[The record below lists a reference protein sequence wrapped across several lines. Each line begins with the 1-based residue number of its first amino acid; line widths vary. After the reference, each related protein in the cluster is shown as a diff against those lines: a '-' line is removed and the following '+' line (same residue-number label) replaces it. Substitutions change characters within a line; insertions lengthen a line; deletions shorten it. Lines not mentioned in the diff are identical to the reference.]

1 MEPAS
6 TERVLP
12 SKRIVHD
19 AAHPRYSEIE
29 SACLHVN
36 FPELIRQKDEINGHY
51 WAKKYRTIV
60 GDGITVFDETV
71 STTLSA
77 CCAYPSMLE
86 ALKIIGLSFIKDVSK
101 LSCCAE

>member
-1 MEPAS
+1 MLLI
-6 TERVLP
+6 RVI
-12 SKRIVHD
+12 R
-19 AAHPRYSEIE
+19 E
-29 SACLHVN
+29 SNACLHLN

-71 STTLSA
+71 STTLSS

-86 ALKIIGLSFIKDVSK
+86 ALKIVGLSFIEDVSK